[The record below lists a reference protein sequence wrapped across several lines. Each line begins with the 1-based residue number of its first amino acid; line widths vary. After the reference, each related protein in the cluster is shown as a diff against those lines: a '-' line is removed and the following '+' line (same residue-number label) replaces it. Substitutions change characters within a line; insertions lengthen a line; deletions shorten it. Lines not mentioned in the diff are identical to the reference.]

1 MTACPGPE
9 GNGLGTR
16 KCRAAPQRELL
27 LSSCSTLFSM
37 ERKPKGGSEGS
48 PFRGYLGG
56 RRVGSQRRRG
66 ELQGADSQG
75 TDHAGGT
82 AVREI
87 KMDKVLFKALE
98 AGQQAS
104 DLFLSCLDT
113 AWIPCLPAS
122 TTGQAVL

>member
-1 MTACPGPE
+1 M
-9 GNGLGTR
+9 
-16 KCRAAPQRELL
+16 
-27 LSSCSTLFSM
+27 
-37 ERKPKGGSEGS
+37 
-48 PFRGYLGG
+48 
-56 RRVGSQRRRG
+56 GSQRRRG

-75 TDHAGGT
+75 TDYAGGT

-87 KMDKVLFKALE
+87 KTDEVLFKASE
-98 AGQQAS
+98 AGQQVS